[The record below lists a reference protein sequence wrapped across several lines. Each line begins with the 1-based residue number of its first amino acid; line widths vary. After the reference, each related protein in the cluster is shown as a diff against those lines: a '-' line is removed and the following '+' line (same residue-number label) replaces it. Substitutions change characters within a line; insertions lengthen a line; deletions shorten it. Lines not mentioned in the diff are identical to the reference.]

1 MRSLISG
8 INEFL
13 NYLKLEKNL
22 APRTVSA
29 YSHDLF
35 KFVSF
40 LVSKY
45 GKEPLLNQITTQDI
59 RDFLSY
65 LQTKRNCKSC
75 AVYRKLS
82 CLRSFFSF
90 LCKQSYITSDPT
102 EAVSSPKLPKKLPIY
117 LTEEELHRLLSA
129 PNREENTGIRD
140 FAILVLL
147 SYTGMRL
154 SELTSLNIDSI
165 NLSEGYVR
173 ILGKGNKERIVPLIE
188 SVTKAISDYLNIRPI
203 TEDTALFLNREKKRL
218 STRSVENIV
227 YKYGKIAGIPKE
239 KLSPHKL
246 RHTFATMLHNK
257 DVDILDIQALLGH
270 ASIATT
276 QIYTHTN
283 PKRLRKVVERLPSPE
298 S

>member
-1 MRSLISG
+1 MRNLING

-13 NYLKLEKNL
+13 NYLRLEKNL

-117 LTEEELHRLLSA
+117 LTEEELQRLLSA
-129 PNREENTGIRD
+129 PNREENIGIRD

-154 SELTSLNIDSI
+154 SELTGLNIDSI

-188 SVTKAISDYLNIRPI
+188 SVTKAVRDYLNIRPI
-203 TEDTALFLNREKKRL
+203 TEDVALFLNRQKKRL

-283 PKRLRKVVERLPSPE
+283 PKRLRKVVERLPSP
-298 S
+298 